1 MNTASPANTDPP
13 GNRRLWLIATGMA
26 VGLALAWGLVWREQ
40 GNAGEGPSAGSKPV
54 RITSATVTK
63 KTIPVRLTASGTV
76 SSQQTVDIR
85 PQISA
90 RIETIHIREGQFVKK
105 GDRLFTLDARTEQ
118 ASFSRTQ
125 AQLARSRIDL
135 LNAERNLERQRELFR
150 QQFISQAALDTA
162 QSQTDGLRNQ
172 LASDQ
177 ATLRANQVTRSFT
190 EITAP
195 ISGRTGIITV
205 APGSLV
211 QPGTGMAAAA
221 NPAQSNTVLV
231 SITQIDPVNVTF
243 SLPEHELPAIQ
254 QAYARGPVPVS
265 IEQPAPAGQPAQTGS
280 LVFIDNAI
288 DTNSGTIR
296 LKAAFPNPDNRL
308 WPGMFVTVALVPR
321 VLPDVLTVPVEAIQN
336 GPEQKFLYAIGE
348 DSKVSP
354 LPVRVLLIQDG
365 IAVIEGA
372 QPGTRVVTEGGQNLR
387 PGSIIVEHTTG
398 SRDTAGNPPKH
409 R

>member
-1 MNTASPANTDPP
+1 MSLAAS
-13 GNRRLWLIATGMA
+13 
-26 VGLALAWGLVWREQ
+26 LALTWGLVWRNQ
-40 GNAGEGPSAGSKPV
+40 GNTSEAPSAGGKPV
-54 RITSATVTK
+54 RITSTTVTK
-63 KTIPVRLTASGTV
+63 QAIPVRLTASGAV

-90 RIETIHIREGQFVKK
+90 KIETIHIREGQFVKK

-118 ASFSRTQ
+118 ASFNRTQ

-150 QQFISQAALDTA
+150 QHFISQAALDTA

-177 ATLRANQVTRSFT
+177 ATLRVNQVTRSFT

-211 QPGTGMAAAA
+211 QPGTGMVTAA
-221 NPAQSNTVLV
+221 NPTQSNTVLV
-231 SITQIDPVNVTF
+231 SITQIDPVNVSF
-243 SLPEHELPAIQ
+243 SLPEQELPAIQ
-254 QAYARGPVPVS
+254 QAYAKGPVSVS
-265 IEQPAPAGQPAQTGS
+265 IEQSALSGQPALTGR

-288 DTNSGTIR
+288 DTGSGTIR
-296 LKAAFPNPDNRL
+296 LKAAFPNPDNYL
-308 WPGMFVTVALVPR
+308 WPGMFVTVVLIPR
-321 VLPDVLTVPVEAIQN
+321 VLPDALTVPVEAIQN
-336 GPEQKFLYAIGE
+336 GPEQKFLYAIGK
-348 DSKVSP
+348 DSRVIP
-354 LPVRVLLIQDG
+354 LPVRVLLIQGG

-387 PGSIIVEHTTG
+387 PGSMIVEHIKG
-398 SRDTAGNPPKH
+398 SRDTADNPPEH
-409 R
+409 Q